1 MTLALPRPGPLRAHE
16 LALDEANAAIARSVR
31 ARRTS
36 LGVSL
41 AALAS
46 ASGVDLAALHGLE
59 VHQQGCSAADLWRI
73 AQALG
78 ASLSDICQPSR
89 PELGRDLCRTFG
101 SAKGSM
107 APAPAARH

>member
-1 MTLALPRPGPLRAHE
+1 MKLAVPRPGTLRAHD
-16 LALDEANAAIARSVR
+16 LALDEANAAIGRSVR

-46 ASGVDLAALHGLE
+46 ASGVDLAALNGLE

-78 ASLSDICQPSR
+78 ASLSDICQPGR
-89 PELGRDLCRTFG
+89 PEPSRHLCRTFG
-101 SAKGSM
+101 SAEGAL
-107 APAPAARH
+107 APAPVARH